1 MITVGFSTTG
11 KLLSRLIRLVTR
23 GKVSHAWVAFD
34 DEFLRIRFVAQ
45 AESWGYEVR
54 PWRRWLRENR
64 RVAEFSLPCVSPDR
78 LRRALLRLARRLGAP
93 YDWESAGLSGLF
105 RWFRILLRGR
115 LRATPRRMM
124 CSEAVVTFLQDAG
137 VSVAADMDPERTT
150 PAELY
155 EAALA
160 NPEHF
165 LSVRAPGGLS

>member
-1 MITVGFSTTG
+1 
-11 KLLSRLIRLVTR
+11 
-23 GKVSHAWVAFD
+23 
-34 DEFLRIRFVAQ
+34 
-45 AESWGYEVR
+45 
-54 PWRRWLRENR
+54 
-64 RVAEFSLPCVSPDR
+64 
-78 LRRALLRLARRLGAP
+78 
-93 YDWESAGLSGLF
+93 
-105 RWFRILLRGR
+105 
-115 LRATPRRMM
+115 MM